1 MLFIQA
7 TFGETWFLGIYKS
20 RVVLV
25 TRAEYR
31 GVFHQAH
38 L

>member
-1 MLFIQA
+1 MLLIQA
-7 TFGETWFLGIYKS
+7 TFVETWFLGIYKS